1 MKILSTP
8 LFLKRLNSKKK
19 DLKPY
24 QVVFIE
30 KIFEE
35 IENSP
40 SSGELTNQKNVYV
53 KSYFSTLYINCVVV
67 YEYNEKTD
75 TLVYWSI
82 E

>member
-8 LFLKRLNSKKK
+8 LFLKRLNNKKK
-19 DLKPY
+19 HLRPY

-35 IENSP
+35 IENNP
-40 SSGELTNQKNVYV
+40 LSGETTDNKNVYV
-53 KSYFSTLYINCVVV
+53 KSSFSTIYTNCVVV
-67 YEYNEKTD
+67 YEYNSGTD
-75 TLVYWSI
+75 TLIYWSI